1 MEELVGEFFFKGL
14 EYGIGC
20 LMWLVWRERNSHT
33 SEDIERPVDLLK
45 SLLAGTLFEW
55 SRIWGLPCL
64 ISYYLLALLFDL
76 FVLISCAVGL
86 LL

>member
-55 SRIWGLPCL
+55 SRIWGFTHCL
-64 ISYYLLALLFDL
+64 TLSDFLLS
-76 FVLISCAVGL
+76 VSSSI
-86 LL
+86 